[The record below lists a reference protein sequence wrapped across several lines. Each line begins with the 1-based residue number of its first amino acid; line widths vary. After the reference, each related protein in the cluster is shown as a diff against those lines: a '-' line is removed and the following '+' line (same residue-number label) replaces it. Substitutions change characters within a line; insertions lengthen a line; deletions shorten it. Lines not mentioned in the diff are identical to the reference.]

1 LDAAILAPSGLAVCL
16 DDNGMAMGVVDHGE
30 IARHLAALPGHMWAG
45 GATTTAGPAITGLQ
59 TTPPPSRPSAERPS
73 GRAAAG
79 QLAEDPAAG
88 RGIEAAAAEELTGT
102 TWTTRE
108 EPGGSARPSPD
119 AVLPRPVPGAQN
131 TPQDTSPAS
140 PQSAPQA
147 AAQTAAPAVAP
158 MVKEAARPTPVV
170 PIPAP
175 APAPVVRPV
184 APAKQATV
192 PTIRGGETTT
202 SNGRSANGTVDPVT
216 RWLIGGEE
224 PAAEADEPTAA
235 VAAPVQQ
242 AASAPRPRDRA
253 NGEPQWEWSSDLG
266 QWVEVLQPRVEPSA
280 NGSPKVEDGER

>member
-1 LDAAILAPSGLAVCL
+1 
-16 DDNGMAMGVVDHGE
+16 
-30 IARHLAALPGHMWAG
+30 
-45 GATTTAGPAITGLQ
+45 
-59 TTPPPSRPSAERPS
+59 
-73 GRAAAG
+73 
-79 QLAEDPAAG
+79 
-88 RGIEAAAAEELTGT
+88 
-102 TWTTRE
+102 
-108 EPGGSARPSPD
+108 
-119 AVLPRPVPGAQN
+119 
-131 TPQDTSPAS
+131 
-140 PQSAPQA
+140 
-147 AAQTAAPAVAP
+147 